1 MHRALVPQSI
11 AAVLLLLSPL
21 RPRGRKKEIKL
32 PLCFSLSV
40 ARIEKEK
47 EKKQQKTS
55 LVGLRPSPSAAL
67 IGVAACRAQTLIPRA
82 RLEASLGQLSL
93 STDKQ
98 VTVTE
103 ATLPRCVSRL
113 DG

>member
-1 MHRALVPQSI
+1 MRT
-11 AAVLLLLSPL
+11 
-21 RPRGRKKEIKL
+21 
-32 PLCFSLSV
+32 
-40 ARIEKEK
+40 EKR
-47 EKKQQKTS
+47 QKTS
-55 LVGLRPSPSAAL
+55 IVFFSFCGKNKKKKKRNFLVGRRPSPSAAL

-103 ATLPRCVSRL
+103 ATLPRRVSRL